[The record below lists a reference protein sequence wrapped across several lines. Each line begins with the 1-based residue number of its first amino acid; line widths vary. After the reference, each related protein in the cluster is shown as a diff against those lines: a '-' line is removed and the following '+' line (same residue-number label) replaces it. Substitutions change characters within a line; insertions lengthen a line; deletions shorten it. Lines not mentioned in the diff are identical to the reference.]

1 MKWINQYKKKYI
13 STIIF
18 ARAVYSASYAF
29 NQCLD
34 NIQFSTQ
41 IFYLTSH
48 YETYKSIFNIS
59 IVI

>member
-1 MKWINQYKKKYI
+1 MNQSIQKKYI

-34 NIQFSTQ
+34 NIQFS
-41 IFYLTSH
+41 S
-48 YETYKSIFNIS
+48 
-59 IVI
+59 